1 MRRKLVVIALVLV
14 ALAGVADV
22 LVKKAAEGQIA
33 SKAESQSGAQ
43 ASADAHI
50 TSFPFIGRLL
60 ASGHV
65 PEIDVRV
72 KRAVAGSVTL
82 ASVDV
87 DLRDVHLDK
96 HRLLSDHK
104 ADITR
109 IGSGKLVVDIDGPAL
124 TTLAH
129 VDIQVTGGQIQVS
142 VRGKTI
148 QATPGVDGQGQL
160 TLQLEGLPAVPI
172 KLPKSDLVPCQATT
186 VQVRGDVVELG
197 CPFSEVPPALLRAA
211 QTTTG

>member
-1 MRRKLVVIALVLV
+1 VRRKLLVIALVLV
-14 ALAGVADV
+14 ALAAAADV

-33 SKAESQSGAQ
+33 DKARSQSGAQ
-43 ASADAHI
+43 AAADAHN

-60 ASGHV
+60 VSGHV

-72 KRAVAGSVTL
+72 ERPVAGSVTL
-82 ASVDV
+82 ASVAV
-87 DLRDVHLDK
+87 DLADVHLDK

-104 ADITR
+104 AEITG

-129 VDIQVTGGQIQVS
+129 VDVQVGDGQIQVS
-142 VRGKTI
+142 VRGHTL
-148 QATPGVDGQGQL
+148 QATPGVDGKGQL

-186 VQVRGDVVELG
+186 VQVRGNVVELG

-211 QTTTG
+211 QAAMG